1 MSSPESSAPQPG
13 HATLRSGAPLRTPGI
28 MLRSIHLGIRT
39 DRRAQPSQLDE
50 LPQNVPL
57 RIEKDQPEQPR

>member
-1 MSSPESSAPQPG
+1 
-13 HATLRSGAPLRTPGI
+13 